1 VTKPLHSGYR
11 LTDWLLLNPHA
22 TAVEKLYV
30 GRALTFRERNPGLSL
45 LQATTPA
52 TRTALSRAQR
62 SCEEKGFLV
71 LDRPRFGS
79 DRNANNPRFARSNKI
94 VSFHPQIETRRRE
107 GQAPPLTIT
116 ITGELV
122 ERLPRGSGV
131 DHGPYA
137 PLVALLYAR
146 EQIRRGGIQLPHAVT
161 AARLNITERIV
172 KRVEKD
178 MLALGALKVIKDGNE
193 PIYRLLHVHV
203 PDATPRDN
211 KTPRMR
217 QLGPE
222 AIIAT
227 NAQWTAIDAMT
238 VDLDDAQ
245 VADLLSE
252 ARARGPYEHD
262 PRPVEAS
269 FVLLALE
276 ARKHHEAAVENTMTP
291 SQKARG
297 SLPVTSDQSLVR
309 QESIDRSTGK
319 DPSLRLSE
327 KTKALRDEVQ
337 GGAGGSQGQRRG
349 NAERWVFSTKPE
361 MWVWADPKI
370 KARLTVYLNALDKY
384 DKPDR
389 DSILRRHLLRSNGS
403 GRKLLKLLD
412 TYHGDLP
419 PPDVLA
425 AWQREDNDGA
435 PLVDVSD
442 LLATLAG

>member
-11 LTDWLLLNPHA
+11 LTDWLLFNPHA
-22 TAVEKLYV
+22 TVVEKLYI

-71 LDRPRFGS
+71 LDRPKFGH
-79 DRNANNPRFARSNKI
+79 DRNPDNPRFARSNKI
-94 VSFHPQIETRRRE
+94 VSFHPQIETRRRD
-107 GQAPPLTIT
+107 GQAPLTIT
-116 ITGELV
+116 IPGELV
-122 ERLPRGSGV
+122 ERLPRGRGV
-131 DHGPYA
+131 SHGAYA

-161 AARLNITERIV
+161 AARLNITERMV
-172 KRVEKD
+172 KHVERD
-178 MLALGALKVIKDGNE
+178 MLALGALKVVQDGDE
-193 PIYRLLHVHV
+193 PIYRLFHFHV
-203 PDATPRDN
+203 PDSTPRGD

-227 NAQWTAIDAMT
+227 DGQWTALSAMA

-276 ARKHHEAAVENTMTP
+276 ARKHHEAAVESTMTP

-309 QESIDRSTGK
+309 QESIERSTGK
-319 DPSLRLSE
+319 DPSHSLSE
-327 KTKALRDEVQ
+327 KTEALRDEVQ
-337 GGAGGSQGQRRG
+337 GRAGGSQGQRRG
-349 NAERWVFSTKPE
+349 NAQRWVFSTKPE

-370 KARLTVYLNALDKY
+370 KARLTVYIDALGKY

-389 DSILRRHLLRSNGS
+389 DSILRRHLLRCNGS

-412 TYHGDLP
+412 AYHGDLP

-425 AWQREDNDGA
+425 DWQREDNGSA

-442 LLATLAG
+442 LLATLAE